1 MSKLGVR
8 TACLSCPFQ
17 PHALTGCVA
26 PCSQV
31 SLELGRAY
39 GAATYVCLHIS
50 VGDLAGTA
58 GEGWTNAA
66 ILGTRSAP
74 TASRLQVLGMKGSSG
89 RANCLCSACGAYRQ
103 EHEHYP
109 RELTTQHLPNTYA
122 PACGAGKCVCY
133 GLSVWHRCSGGTW
146 SRSDISKTLWA
157 FRGSK
162 RPRDGTDD
170 TDA

>member
-1 MSKLGVR
+1 M
-8 TACLSCPFQ
+8 
-17 PHALTGCVA
+17 
-26 PCSQV
+26 
-31 SLELGRAY
+31 
-39 GAATYVCLHIS
+39 CLHIS

-58 GEGWTNAA
+58 GEGWTNEA

-122 PACGAGKCVCY
+122 PACGARKCVCY

-157 FRGSK
+157 FRDAK
-162 RPRDGTDD
+162 GTGRM
-170 TDA
+170 TDAETRGAGLCAV